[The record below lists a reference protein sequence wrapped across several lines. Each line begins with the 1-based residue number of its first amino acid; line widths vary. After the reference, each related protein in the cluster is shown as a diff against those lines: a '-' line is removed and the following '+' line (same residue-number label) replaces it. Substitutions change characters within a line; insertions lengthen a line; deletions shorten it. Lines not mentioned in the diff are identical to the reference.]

1 MKFASQTALMLFLM
15 TYFSCA
21 RTDTQETGTEEFE
34 YQTDQFADLRILR
47 YQVPGFENL
56 EVSQK
61 ELIYYLYEAALSG
74 RDIIWDQNYRHNL
87 YIRKTLENIVESYS
101 GDRKSEDWE
110 KFMIYTKRIWFSNGI
125 HHHYSTIKILPEFT
139 EDFFS
144 ELVRGSSSTGFPLSS
159 EETLDDLIEKLSP
172 ILFNPDVDGKK
183 VNLDPETDL
192 ISTSAT
198 NYYDETLT
206 QKEVEDYYRR
216 ISDQE
221 DPQPI
226 SYGLN
231 SKLVKTNGII
241 SEKVWKVGG
250 MYGQAIERVAF
261 WLKKAASVAESPAQQ
276 AALEKLIEYYET
288 GDLRKFD
295 EYNILWLKDTDSL
308 IDVINGFIEVYG
320 DPLGYR
326 GAYESVVSFRD
337 MDATRRINALGK
349 NAQWFE
355 DNSPILSQHKK
366 KEVTGISAKV
376 ITVAIEAG
384 DASPSTPIGINLPNS
399 NWIRRDHGSKSV
411 NLGNIVN
418 AYDES
423 SKASGVL
430 EEFSSSQTEVQRS
443 KEHSTLASNLHTDM
457 HEVIG
462 HASGQME
469 PNVATPKETLKSYSS
484 TLEEARADLVALY
497 YQMDPKLIEIGVMDS
512 LEVGRAGYDGYI
524 RNGLMVQLVR
534 LKPDENLEQAHM
546 RNRQMI
552 SRWVYEKGEDRIIQK
567 QIQSN
572 QTYFVINDYEAL
584 RDLFGQLLMEVQR
597 IKSQGDYEAGRNL
610 VENYGVRVDRDLHKE
625 ILKRY
630 AKLNRPPYAGFINP
644 RLIPI
649 KDGER
654 IVDVQIEYPKDF
666 QDQMMSY
673 GKNYAFLPVY
683 N

>member
-1 MKFASQTALMLFLM
+1 MKLASQTALVLFLM
-15 TYFSCA
+15 IYHSCS
-21 RTDTQETGTEEFE
+21 RTDTQETGTGEFE
-34 YQTDQFADLRILR
+34 YQTEQFADLRILR
-47 YQVPGFENL
+47 YQVPGFKNL
-56 EVSQK
+56 EASQK

-101 GDRKSEDWE
+101 GDRGGEDWE

-125 HHHYSTIKILPEFT
+125 HHHYSTLKILPEFT
-139 EDFFS
+139 QDYLS
-144 ELVRGSSSTGFPLSS
+144 ELVRGSSPTGFPLSS

-172 ILFNPDVDGKK
+172 ILFDPDVDGKK
-183 VNLDPETDL
+183 VNLDPEADQ
-192 ISTSAT
+192 INTSAT

-231 SKLVKTNGII
+231 SKLLKINGII
-241 SEKVWKVGG
+241 SEKVWKIGG
-250 MYGQAIERVAF
+250 MYGQAIERVVF
-261 WLKKAASVAESPAQQ
+261 WLKKAAAVGETPEQQ
-276 AALEKLIEYYET
+276 AALEKLVEYYET

-295 EYNILWLKDTDSL
+295 EYNILWLKDTASS

-326 GAYESVVSFRD
+326 GSYESVVSFRD
-337 MDATRRINALGK
+337 MEATRRINALGK

-366 KEVTGISAKV
+366 KEVTGISARV

-384 DASPSTPIGINLPNS
+384 DASPPTPIGINLPNS

-423 SKASGVL
+423 SRASGVL
-430 EEFSSSQTEVQRS
+430 EEFAPSQTEVQRTR
-443 KEHSTLASNLHTDM
+443 EHGTLASNLHTDM

-462 HASGQME
+462 HASGQLE
-469 PNVATPKETLKSYSS
+469 PDVATPKETLKSYAS

-534 LKPDENLEQAHM
+534 LKAGENLEESHM

-567 QIQSN
+567 QIKSD

-610 VENYGVRVDRDLHKE
+610 VENYGVRFDPELHKE
-625 ILKRY
+625 ILERY
-630 AKLNRPPYAGFINP
+630 AKLNRSPYAGFINP

-649 KDGER
+649 KDGDR
-654 IVDVQIEYPKDF
+654 IVDVRIEYPEVF